1 MADGS
6 TIIKADIS
14 VSHID
19 SQDFLTRSEV
29 IAVHQAESHQ
39 HLVQR
44 LLAWAIFRHHQLQMS
59 RAICVG
65 DEPDLFVKRNDV
77 QFEHWIEVDQLS
89 LDRLEKAEAK
99 SEHLWLFYCDQQ
111 KAQKLH
117 KLINKHPSLQL
128 VEIDNDMVENL
139 SLLIEKNLAWSV
151 MIDHD
156 LLTVAAGDAF
166 FESKLTLFHPLTV
179 PAVDLI
185 H

>member
-6 TIIKADIS
+6 TIIKADIN

-19 SQDFLTRSEV
+19 SQDFLTRSE
-29 IAVHQAESHQ
+29 ILAVHQAESNQ

-44 LLAWAIFRHHQLQMS
+44 ILAWAIFRHQQLQMS
-59 RAICVG
+59 KAICIG

-99 SEHLWLFYCDQQ
+99 SEHVWLFYCDQQ

-117 KLINKHPSLQL
+117 KLINKHPNLQL
-128 VEIDNDMVENL
+128 VEYDADLVESLSQLVSKNL
-139 SLLIEKNLAWSV
+139 SWSV

-166 FESKLTLFHPLTV
+166 FQSKLTLFHPLTV
-179 PAVDLI
+179 PALDLI

>member
-19 SQDFLTRSEV
+19 SQVFLTRSEV
-29 IAVHQAESHQ
+29 IAVHQAESLQ

-44 LLAWAIFRHHQLQMS
+44 LLAWAIFRHQQLQMS

-99 SEHLWLFYCDQQ
+99 SEHVWLFYCDQL

-128 VEIDNDMVENL
+128 VEIDRDMVENL

-156 LLTVAAGDAF
+156 QLTVAAGDAY

-179 PAVDLI
+179 PAIDLI